1 MIMDCLFLPP
11 ACGRELGEQGLL
23 YWQPESGP
31 GQWLPASE
39 CAARLEGRGVTLVLP
54 MEVASAFLISLP
66 TQKARWMR
74 QALPY
79 AVEELLAEDVELFH
93 LALGEMT
100 GDGRYRVFALR
111 RALLG
116 AWLDELQE
124 YGLTVAAIYLDAD
137 LLPRNGEQALAL
149 GERVLLGGELEA
161 RVAIAAERWP
171 QFRSFCGTLV
181 QPTHSDDPYAL
192 LAQGRSKAVDLAQ
205 GEFAP
210 RSDNKAWTI
219 WRPFAALLGV
229 WALLYLGTSVVQ
241 AWQLEHRGDAFNA
254 ASVALYKE
262 LFPEDQRIV
271 NLKAQFAEHLSQG
284 QQKEGGFLS
293 MLEQASAAIAE
304 AKSPLS
310 VVQVDYSQ
318 VRGDLALQ
326 IRAKDFAALEQL
338 RQRLIEGGIKVQL
351 GSASR
356 EEEGITARVVLGG
369 GA

>member
-1 MIMDCLFLPP
+1 MDCLFLPP
-11 ACGRELGEQGLL
+11 ACGSELGEQAAL
-23 YWQPESGP
+23 YWQPESGA
-31 GQWLPASE
+31 GRWLPASE
-39 CAARLEGRGVTLVLP
+39 CAASLEGRAVALVLP
-54 MEVASAFLISLP
+54 MEAASAFVISLP

-79 AVEELLAEDVELFH
+79 AVEELLAEEVELFH
-93 LALGEMT
+93 LALGDMT
-100 GDGRYRVFALR
+100 AEGRYRVFAIR

-116 AWLDELQE
+116 GWLDELQE
-124 YGLTVAAIYLDAD
+124 IGLNIAAIYLDAD
-137 LLPRNGEQALAL
+137 LLPRSGEQALAM
-149 GERVLLGGELEA
+149 GERVLLGGELDT
-161 RVAIAAERWP
+161 RLAIAAERWP
-171 QFRSFCGTLV
+171 QFQPFFDTLV
-181 QPTHSDDPYAL
+181 QPTTSEDPYAL
-192 LAQGRSKAVDLAQ
+192 LAQGRGRAVDLAQ

-219 WRPFAALLGV
+219 WRPFVAVLGM
-229 WALLYLGTSVVQ
+229 WAVLYLGTCLVQ
-241 AWQLEHRGDAFNA
+241 AWQLERRGDAFND

-262 LFPEDQRIV
+262 LFPEDKRIV

-284 QQKEGGFLS
+284 QQSEGGFIS
-293 MLEQASAAIAE
+293 MLEQASGAIAE

-338 RQRLIEGGIKVQL
+338 RQRLVEGGMKVQL

>member
-1 MIMDCLFLPP
+1 MDCLFLP
-11 ACGRELGEQGLL
+11 AAVGRELGEQSLM
-23 YWQPESGP
+23 YWQRENGN
-31 GQWLPASE
+31 GQWLSAVE
-39 CAARLEGRGVTLVLP
+39 CAQSLEGRPVALVLP
-54 MEVASAFLISLP
+54 MEAASAFLISLP

-79 AVEELLAEDVELFH
+79 AVEELLAEEVELFH

-100 GDGRYRVFALR
+100 SDGRYRVFAIR
-111 RALLG
+111 RTLLG
-116 AWLDELQE
+116 GWLDDLQA
-124 YGLTVAAIYLDAD
+124 LQLNIAAIYLDAD
-137 LLPRNGEQALAL
+137 LLPRDGEQALQL

-161 RVAIAAERWP
+161 RLAVAAERWP
-171 QFRSFCGTLV
+171 QFRNFCGTLV
-181 QPTHSDDPYAL
+181 QPGISDAPYQL
-192 LAQGRSKAVDLAQ
+192 LAQGRAHAVDLAQ

-210 RSDNKAWTI
+210 RSDNKAWAV
-219 WRPFAALLGV
+219 WRPFVAVLGL
-229 WALLYLGTSVVQ
+229 WAVCYVGFCVVQ
-241 AWQLEHRGDAFNA
+241 AWQLESQGDAYNA

-271 NLKAQFAEHLSQG
+271 NLRAQFAEHLNQG
-284 QQKEGGFLS
+284 QRSEGGFIN
-293 MLEQASAAIAE
+293 MLEQASVAIAE

-326 IRAKDFAALEQL
+326 VRAKDFAALEQL
-338 RQRLIEGGIKVQL
+338 RQRLVEGGLKVQL

-356 EEEGITARVVLGG
+356 EEQGITARVVLGG

>member
-1 MIMDCLFLPP
+1 MDCLFLSP
-11 ACGRELGEQGLL
+11 GGGELGAASRL
-23 YWQPESGP
+23 YWQPETGE
-31 GQWLPASE
+31 GQWLTLGE
-39 CAARLEGRGVTLVLP
+39 CAASLEGRPVALVLP
-54 MEVASAFLISLP
+54 MEQAASFLISLP

-79 AVEELLAEDVELFH
+79 AVEELLAEEVELFH

-100 GDGRYRVFALR
+100 ADGRYRVFAIR
-111 RALLG
+111 RSLLG
-116 AWLDELQE
+116 GWLDELQDRDVN
-124 YGLTVAAIYLDAD
+124 VAAIYLDAD
-137 LLPRNGEQALAL
+137 LLPRDGDQALQV

-161 RVAIAAERWP
+161 RLAIAAERWP
-171 QFRSFCGTLV
+171 QFRGFCTTLV
-181 QPTHSDDPYAL
+181 QPSVSDEPYQL
-192 LAQGRSKAVDLAQ
+192 LAQGRAKAVDLAQ

-210 RSDNKAWTI
+210 RRDNQAWTV
-219 WRPFAALLGV
+219 WKPFVALLAL
-229 WALLYLGTSVVQ
+229 WAVGYLGFCMVQ
-241 AWQLEHRGDAFNA
+241 TWQLERRGDAFNA

-284 QQKEGGFLS
+284 QQSEGGFLS
-293 MLEQASAAIAE
+293 MLEQASGAIAE
-304 AKSPLS
+304 AKSPLT

-326 IRAKDFAALEQL
+326 IRAKDFSALEQL
-338 RQRLIEGGIKVQL
+338 RQRLVEGGLKVQL

-356 EEEGITARVVLGG
+356 EEQGITARVVLGG